1 MHAYHY
7 RFFVGPT
14 VVSQVSAMLRAA
26 AMPWQHVTIEG
37 TEHVHVS
44 ILALH
49 SDAALREM
57 AQWPNRA
64 GLDGRYRFEFLR
76 RDDSR

>member
-49 SDAALREM
+49 SAVSSFCVATIPGNSQPIKRSK
-57 AQWPNRA
+57 R
-64 GLDGRYRFEFLR
+64 
-76 RDDSR
+76 S